1 MKLKNLALVLSL
13 VAFAV
18 GFTDA
23 QENVWFY
30 AARPVGAILFMF
42 FMVFTAL
49 EKVTAEYDQEHP
61 QLSSSKTAEQVK
73 TKETRAPALT
83 MASTH

>member
-1 MKLKNLALVLSL
+1 MKIKNVALVLSL

-18 GFTDA
+18 GFSDA
-23 QENVWFY
+23 QENIWFY
-30 AARPVGAILFMF
+30 AGRPVGAILFAI
-42 FMVFTAL
+42 FMVFAAL
-49 EKVTAEYDQEHP
+49 EKVTAEYDQEHEP
-61 QLSSSKTAEQVK
+61 LSSSKTAEQVK